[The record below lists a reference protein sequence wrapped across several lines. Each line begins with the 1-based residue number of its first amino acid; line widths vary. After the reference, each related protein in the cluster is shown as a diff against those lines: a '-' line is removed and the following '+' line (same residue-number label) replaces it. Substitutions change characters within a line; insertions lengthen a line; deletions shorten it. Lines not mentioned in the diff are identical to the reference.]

1 RTCAIRRCTR
11 LAQRGPAFSARQAM
25 SAARHKHHDDMVAHL
40 EIMHARSKLLHD
52 AGGLVTKHHGGR
64 TRSIAVDDGEI
75 GMAET
80 CGADLHHHLTWA
92 GIVEVELLDP
102 QRLGFLI
109 RRLGAHFFEDGGS
122 YFHWQRPALGS
133 AEAERSRNNC
143 RQYARQRAGRA
154 TGIARLLQPNLAEA
168 RRMPSGSRS
177 PCP

>member
-1 RTCAIRRCTR
+1 MMMDVLAFAVEPSLARKQRTCAIRRCTR

-40 EIMHARSKLLHD
+40 EIIHAWSKLLHD

-102 QRLGFLI
+102 
-109 RRLGAHFFEDGGS
+109 
-122 YFHWQRPALGS
+122 
-133 AEAERSRNNC
+133 
-143 RQYARQRAGRA
+143 
-154 TGIARLLQPNLAEA
+154 
-168 RRMPSGSRS
+168 
-177 PCP
+177 